1 MGDESTLKIHS
12 PCWATLLS
20 LSSARACSLVVPV
33 SDDRIY
39 AVPFAASEDCCVRHW
54 AIRVLTPHCCVI
66 LSSYATRASMARI
79 RNVLYKAVEYYCHI
93 NLANIGKKI
102 NWSS

>member
-39 AVPFAASEDCCVRHW
+39 AVPFAASEDYCVRHW
-54 AIRVLTPHCCVI
+54 AIRVLTPHCCVS
-66 LSSYATRASMARI
+66 LSNYTIRASMGRI
-79 RNVLYKAVEYYCHI
+79 QSVLLYKAVE
-93 NLANIGKKI
+93 
-102 NWSS
+102 